1 MIIII
6 TTIIIIN
13 NNNGTSQTHNLP
25 RKFNSVMYFTD
36 YRHEKTKEENQCC
49 LTYLIK

>member
-1 MIIII
+1 M
-6 TTIIIIN
+6 IIIN
-13 NNNGTSQTHNLP
+13 NNNGGSQAHNLP
-25 RKFNSVMYFTD
+25 RQHASMYFID